1 MFNARSASVGA
12 SLSCAIQKAC
22 RSVFETPLSSSRLAS
37 RQSTPPWLENH
48 HLQPGPHP
56 LKTAARTTEEVL
68 FLGLESNDPGSGQ
81 VRPSAP
87 GFPAL
92 PHLGTVVLCCCHQE
106 IDPT

>member
-1 MFNARSASVGA
+1 MQSRKPVD
-12 SLSCAIQKAC
+12 QY
-22 RSVFETPLSSSRLAS
+22 FETPLSSSRLAS
-37 RQSTPPWLENH
+37 RQFTPPLLESH

-68 FLGLESNDPGSGQ
+68 FLGLESNDPGNGQ

-106 IDPT
+106 VDLNVKTVP